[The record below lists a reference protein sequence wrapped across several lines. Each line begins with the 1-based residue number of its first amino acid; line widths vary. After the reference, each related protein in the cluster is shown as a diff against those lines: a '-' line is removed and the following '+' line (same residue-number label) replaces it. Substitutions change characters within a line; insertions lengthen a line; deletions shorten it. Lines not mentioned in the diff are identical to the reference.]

1 MNEDLIGIILHWI
14 MGMDTGQSLIGHR
27 YPLVKEVRYMKRNV
41 YLYVC
46 TTFGMLTLVV
56 AVNYF
61 CYHAAMGDFAKQQ
74 EAYEQE
80 LASKME
86 GEVSRQVES
95 RMEDLAEEVP
105 AAQVEEK
112 VTVDT
117 IYQIENYDVVE
128 DQTTTEYETLPEEL
142 VGFNREETDEYFKRY
157 MQNLPVEE
165 FLSGLQNV
173 GVATFS
179 DERLVIRKVYDDSKV
194 EYRYYLISID
204 GEVVVYYGDQ
214 KTIYEYTGIST
225 ENLSKEEQS
234 ALKQGIEVKNED
246 ELFGLL
252 ENYSS

>member
-1 MNEDLIGIILHWI
+1 
-14 MGMDTGQSLIGHR
+14 
-27 YPLVKEVRYMKRNV
+27 MKKGV
-41 YLYVC
+41 YLYAG
-46 TTFGMLTLVV
+46 TTLGMLALVV
-56 AVNYF
+56 AANYF
-61 CYHAAMGDFAKQQ
+61 CYHAAMGEFTKQQ
-74 EAYEQE
+74 QSYEQE
-80 LASKME
+80 LAAKME
-86 GEVSRQVES
+86 GEVSRQVET
-95 RMEDLAEEVP
+95 RIEDLSEEMPV
-105 AAQVEEK
+105 AKVEEK

-142 VGFNREETDEYFKRY
+142 VGFTREETDEYFKRY

-165 FLSGLQNV
+165 YLSGLQNV

-225 ENLSKEEQS
+225 DTLSPEEQS
-234 ALKQGIEVKNED
+234 ALKQGIEVKDEN